1 MHELSI
7 AGAILERAVAHTPG
21 GTALEIVHIVAGPL
35 RGIDDEAMQ
44 AAWTAVT
51 HGTTWCNVG
60 LELEQLPWRLRCRDC
75 GRAFVADEVGLPCA
89 CGSEATSP
97 VGGDE
102 LQITSLTVSDP
113 ATPNLHPKDP
123 TP

>member
-21 GTALEIVHIVAGPL
+21 GATLESVHVVAGPL
-35 RGIDDEAMQ
+35 RGIDEGAMQ
-44 AAWTAVT
+44 AAWISVT
-51 HGTTWCNVG
+51 HGTTWRDVG

-75 GRAFVADEVGLPCA
+75 GREFAADDVGLPCA
-89 CGSEATSP
+89 CGSSATSP

-113 ATPNLHPKDP
+113 AAETSEQG
-123 TP
+123 T